1 MRKKK
6 ENAAIVITKHA
17 FERAKKRL
25 SFTKAALLKM
35 AWRAFHWGI
44 TRADTKGF
52 LHKYV
57 DRIWIAEQKAN
68 NVRIYGEVIYL
79 FADKTLITVYQV
91 PSELRKLVR
100 VSKS

>member
-6 ENAAIVITKHA
+6 ENPAIVITKHA
-17 FERAKKRL
+17 FERAKRRL
-25 SFTKAALLKM
+25 SFTKTALLKM

-44 TRADTKGF
+44 TSAETKGF

-57 DRIWIAEQKAN
+57 DKLWATEHTAN

-79 FADKTLITVYQV
+79 FADNTLITVFQV
-91 PSELRKLVR
+91 PCELRKLVR
-100 VSKS
+100 VSKC